1 MIAEI
6 TSPRKRAAILLSLWF
21 IAWTLIGFVLF
32 GQDFAQEVRAHRGD
46 DWHPLLLCWLTH
58 AYTWAVL
65 GLAVRWLSTRL
76 PIVGSSAVTRIAMHI
91 PLGAV
96 VALAAV
102 ASVTG
107 IGFLLRI
114 PWYQP
119 TFGSSL
125 PTAVAIG
132 LPIDL
137 FTYWLVLCFWET
149 LRGYDR
155 YREQKQVALHSQL
168 QLSELKTQLATAQ
181 LTALKNQLQPHFL
194 FNALNGVMALVRRRD
209 TEPAEQMLELL
220 GDLLR
225 RVLRDSHAH
234 ETTLQ
239 AELELVRLY
248 LGIEAIRFQNRLQVE
263 FAVNPE
269 LLRAMVPNMCL
280 QPLVENAI
288 RHGLGGGSQAGEVR
302 IHCSR
307 SADALRI
314 EVLDSGTHVN
324 GSADSQSP
332 GIGLAN
338 TRARLQSL
346 YGDAGQVRVQAR
358 AQGGTVATL
367 LIPYRPIAPN
377 LTSAQS
383 LP

>member
-6 TSPRKRAAILLSLWF
+6 NDPRRRAVILLVLWF

-32 GQDFAQEVRAHRGD
+32 GQDFAQNVRTHRGD
-46 DWHPLLLCWLTH
+46 DWHPLLECWLIH
-58 AYTWAVL
+58 AYTWALL

-76 PIVGSSAVTRIAMHI
+76 PIAGRSMIGRIALHI
-91 PLGAV
+91 PLGGV

-102 ASVTG
+102 ASVTC
-107 IGFLLRI
+107 IGSLLQI

-125 PTAVAIG
+125 PAAVAIG
-132 LPIDL
+132 LPMDL
-137 FTYWLVLCFWET
+137 FTYWLLLCFWET

-155 YREQKQVALHSQL
+155 YRQQKQFALQSQL
-168 QLSELKTQLATAQ
+168 QMSELKTQLATAQ

-209 TEPAEQMLELL
+209 TEPAEQMLAQL

-225 RVLRDSHAH
+225 RVLRDSHAL

-248 LGIEAIRFQNRLQVE
+248 LGIEEIRFQNRLQVA
-263 FAVNPE
+263 FDVSPE

-288 RHGLGGGSQAGEVR
+288 RHGLGGGSNAGQVR

-307 SADALRI
+307 SVDSLRI
-314 EVLDSGTHVN
+314 EVHDSGSHVN
-324 GSADSQSP
+324 GSADGHSP

-338 TRARLQSL
+338 TRARLQGL
-346 YGDAGQVRVQAR
+346 YGDEGQVRVEAR
-358 AQGGTVATL
+358 AQGGTVAIL
-367 LIPYRPIAPN
+367 VIPYRPVAPN
-377 LTSAQS
+377 LMPAHS